1 MMTARSSLF
10 RMVMSLCLIAPVSLY
25 AEVMKVEATGIG
37 DSRPEAITHALVEG
51 IQRATGVSIDQ
62 SMVSGLVV
70 GVSKLDGKAN
80 QTSGLSKSSEEV
92 HLVQTESIGQDLIKT
107 RSGGSVKTYT
117 VTSMEKDNLG
127 RVVVKVMVE
136 VDKFK
141 SIAPETANRIRII
154 VAPFQS
160 PDAAFN
166 TKLRDRLIVYLT
178 QSKRFSVLDRTEDSK
193 YLKEMELVTSPA
205 ANMSERVRYGQVL
218 GADIILTGKLEN
230 KTIKQEEVNPLTG
243 QKSVTYSVTT
253 DVTFNMIE
261 IATRQI
267 QYSNQFKLRVA
278 GDADNLLEPM
288 VQKIGSYA
296 TESLFP
302 LRVITRENPNALTIN
317 RGGQSVQIGQKFT
330 LVSLGKELI
339 DPDTKEKLGR
349 SESEIGAVEITKVD
363 ASVST
368 AKLVSGTIAK
378 SEDLILRRPVEPQ
391 AVTGQSGTR
400 PAATPNPGTKS
411 KAFD

>member
-1 MMTARSSLF
+1 MTNR
-10 RMVMSLCLIAPVSLY
+10 SLCFGIITSLLILFSSTLH
-25 AEVMKVEATGIG
+25 AEVVKVEATGIG

-51 IQRATGVSIDQ
+51 IQRATGVSVDQ
-62 SMVSGLVV
+62 SLVSGLVV

-80 QTSGLSKSSEEV
+80 QSSGLLKSSEEL
-92 HLVQTESIGQDLIKT
+92 HLVQTDSIGQDLIKT

-117 VTSMEKDNLG
+117 VLSSDKDNLG
-127 RVVVKVMVE
+127 RVVVKVNVE

-160 PDAAFN
+160 ADPSFSD
-166 TKLRDRLIVYLT
+166 KLRDRLIVYLT
-178 QSKRFSVLDRTEDSK
+178 QSKRFSVLDRVEDAK
-193 YLKEMELVTSPA
+193 YQKEMELVTSTS
-205 ANMSERVRYGQVL
+205 ANMSERVRNGQVL
-218 GADIILTGKLEN
+218 GADIIIVGKLSN
-230 KTIKQEEVNPLTG
+230 NTIKQEESNPITG
-243 QKSVTYSVTT
+243 QKSVSYSATT

-267 QYSNQFKLRVA
+267 QYSNQFKLRVS
-278 GDADNLLEPM
+278 GDTDKLLDPM
-288 VQKIGSYA
+288 VDKIGSYA

-317 RGGQSVQIGQKFT
+317 RGGQSLSVGQKFN

-339 DPDTKEKLGR
+339 DPDNKEKLGR
-349 SESEIGAVEITKVD
+349 SETDIGSVEITKID
-363 ASVST
+363 TSVSV
-368 AKLVSGTIAK
+368 AKLISGSISK
-378 SEDLILRRPVEPQ
+378 SEDLILRRPSEPQ
-391 AVTGQSGTR
+391 SAIVQGSSR

>member
-1 MMTARSSLF
+1 MAMRSWCLGALMTVLA
-10 RMVMSLCLIAPVSLY
+10 VSPATLR
-25 AEVMKVEATGIG
+25 AEVVKVEATGIG
-37 DSRPEAITHALVEG
+37 DSRPQAITHALVEG
-51 IQRATGVSIDQ
+51 IQRATGVSVDQ
-62 SMVSGLVV
+62 SLVSGLVV
-70 GVSKLDGKAN
+70 GTSKLDGKAN
-80 QTSGLSKSSEEV
+80 QTSGLSKSSEEL
-92 HLVQTESIGQDLIKT
+92 HLVQTDSIGQDLIKT

-117 VTSMEKDNLG
+117 VTSMDKDNLG

-160 PDAAFN
+160 SDPAFN
-166 TKLRDRLIVYLT
+166 TQLRDRLIVYLT
-178 QSKRFSVLDRTEDSK
+178 QSKRFSVLDRAEDAK
-193 YLKEMELVTSPA
+193 YQKEMELVTSPA

-218 GADIILTGKLEN
+218 GADIIITGKLN
-230 KTIKQEEVNPLTG
+230 NTTIKQEEVNPITK
-243 QKSVTYSVTT
+243 QVSVTYSVTT

-278 GDADNLLEPM
+278 GDSEKLLDPI

-317 RGGQSVQIGQKFT
+317 RGGQSLSVGQKFN
-330 LVSLGKELI
+330 LVSLGKELT

-349 SESEIGAVEITKVD
+349 SETDIGQVEITKVD

-368 AKLVSGTIAK
+368 AKLVSGTINK
-378 SEDLILRRPVEPQ
+378 SDDLILRRPVEKQ
-391 AVTGQSGTR
+391 ADAVQGGSR
-400 PAATPNPGTKS
+400 PAAVPNPGTKS

>member
-1 MMTARSSLF
+1 MMAMTRLIHRIVISSCLLF
-10 RMVMSLCLIAPVSLY
+10 PVLAQ
-25 AEVMKVEATGIG
+25 AELVKVEATGIG

-80 QTSGLSKSSEEV
+80 QSNDASKSSQEA
-92 HLVQTESIGQDLIKT
+92 HIVQTDSIGQDLIKT
-107 RSGGSVKTYT
+107 RSGGSVKTFT
-117 VTSMEKDNLG
+117 VLSSENDNLG
-127 RVVVKVMVE
+127 RYVVKVNVE

-141 SIAPETANRIRII
+141 SVSPETANRMRII
-154 VAPFQS
+154 VAPFQTQN
-160 PDAAFN
+160 AALA
-166 TKLRDRLIVYLT
+166 TQLRDQLIVYLT
-178 QSKRFSVLDRTEDSK
+178 QIKRFSVLDRTENSQ
-193 YLKEMELVTSPA
+193 YQKEMALVTSTD

-218 GADIILTGKLEN
+218 GADFILTGKIN
-230 KTIKQEEVNPLTG
+230 IKTIKQEEINPVTN
-243 QKSVTYSVTT
+243 QKSVTYSATA
-253 DVTFNMIE
+253 DVIFNMIE

-267 QYSNQFKLRVA
+267 QFSNQFKLRVS
-278 GDADNLLEPM
+278 GDTDQLVEPM

-302 LRVITRENPNALTIN
+302 LRVITRENPSALTIN
-317 RGGQSVQIGQKFT
+317 RGGQSLAVGQKFT
-330 LVSLGKELI
+330 LVSLGAELT

-349 SESEIGAVEITKVD
+349 SENEIGVVEISKVD
-363 ASVST
+363 SSVSL
-368 AKLVSGTIAK
+368 AKLLSGAVNKTD
-378 SEDLILRRPVEPQ
+378 DLILRRQADAPQ
-391 AVTGQSGTR
+391 GSQR